1 MRGRVKP
8 FIFMIFN
15 ERQYGITQA
24 QLRKFQAAIAETT
37 ANAASET
44 NLNQQLRYQVH
55 LDALNSQI
63 ESLEQELKE
72 YQKLKTGKI
81 TKLKFDS
88 LTQLPEALI
97 KARIVRGLTQE
108 QLGDL
113 LGLKAQQIQR
123 YEATAYAG
131 ASLTKILAVQKAL
144 NIEITE
150 EVIFK

>member
-1 MRGRVKP
+1 
-8 FIFMIFN
+8 MILN
-15 ERQYGITQA
+15 ERQYAITKA
-24 QLRKFQAAIAETT
+24 HLKKFQEAFAEVEAYDAST
-37 ANAASET
+37 AN
-44 NLNQQLRYQVH
+44 LNEQMRRQLH
-55 LDALNSQI
+55 LDAINNQI
-63 ESLEQELKE
+63 ETLEQEIQE

-81 TKLKFDS
+81 TKLKLDS
-88 LTQLPEALI
+88 LAQLPEALI
-97 KARIVRGLTQE
+97 KARVIRDLTQE

-144 NIEITE
+144 NIEIKE

>member
-1 MRGRVKP
+1 
-8 FIFMIFN
+8 MIFN

-24 QLRKFQAAIAETT
+24 QLRKFESAVADIST
-37 ANAASET
+37 NAASAT
-44 NLNQQLRYQVH
+44 NLNQQMRYQAH

-63 ESLEQELKE
+63 ESLQQELQE
-72 YQKLKTGKI
+72 YQKLKAGKI

-108 QLGDL
+108 QLGEI

-123 YEATAYAG
+123 YEATMYAK
-131 ASLTKILAVQKAL
+131 ASSTKIIAVQKAL
-144 NIEITE
+144 NIEIKE
-150 EVIFK
+150 EVVFN

>member
-1 MRGRVKP
+1 
-8 FIFMIFN
+8 MIFN

-24 QLRKFQAAIAETT
+24 QLRKFEIALADVATKVSSAT
-37 ANAASET
+37 D
-44 NLNQQLRYQVH
+44 LNQQMRYQTH

-63 ESLEQELKE
+63 ESLQEELQE
-72 YQKLKTGKI
+72 YQKLKNGKI

-108 QLGDL
+108 QLGEI

-123 YEATAYAG
+123 YEATMYAG
-131 ASLTKILAVQKAL
+131 ASLTKIIAVQKAL
-144 NIEITE
+144 NIEIKE
-150 EVIFK
+150 EVVFN